1 MLYFIILNILRL
13 YYYEIKL
20 YFLPLLQPNFAAFAM
35 TSFAPTQFDRR
46 HCRSVSIF
54 TVVYSF
60 VSVFSVVVL
69 FHADSVNGIF

>member
-1 MLYFIILNILRL
+1 MYSFQTN
-13 YYYEIKL
+13 L
-20 YFLPLLQPNFAAFAM
+20 YFLPLLQPNFAAFSM